1 MGTCAF
7 VTSLAGSKP
16 GSGMVLGLDRSN
28 MVQFVN
34 KSKLWEMS
42 SWSGKRK
49 FVRECEVVRWKGG
62 TPVVRK
68 GGLRLPVVS
77 AMDGKHSKEVKK
89 CTEEKSINAE
99 GQGGAVERRGTV
111 VSALHSS
118 NIVGKSWGLLVGLG
132 AITGGGGLLGSGFDV
147 SGPGSVLEALGV
159 LAAVVGV
166 HELGHFSAARLQNIH
181 VKKFAIGFGP
191 VLWKY
196 SGKEVEYS
204 LRAIPLGGFVAFPDE
219 DEDSPYEKDDPDLL
233 TNRPVLDRVIVTCA
247 GVAANIVFALGIC
260 TFQAGFVG
268 ITEPEYSPGILMGTI
283 NPDTVAE
290 KAGLKKG
297 DIVLQLGDLKLAPE
311 PGMVGKFVNTV
322 KVNPKKPLDV
332 KVKRGEEILD
342 LTVTPAE
349 MPDGSGRIGVALAPN
364 VKLNKVKADG
374 LVQAIALGFKEFL
387 ALGGTVSNGM
397 INYTINIHVFG

>member
-1 MGTCAF
+1 MVGTCAF
-7 VTSLAGSKP
+7 VTSAP
-16 GSGMVLGLDRSN
+16 GSTQSRGVAVRLYRSN
-28 MVQFVN
+28 TRQCII
-34 KSKLWEMS
+34 KSRSCEMS
-42 SWSGKRK
+42 SWLGKCK
-49 FVRECEVVRWKGG
+49 IGRECEAVRLKG
-62 TPVVRK
+62 TQVRT
-68 GGLRLPVVS
+68 REAMRSTVVS
-77 AMDGKHSKEVKK
+77 AMDHRRLETKK
-89 CTEEKSINAE
+89 LAEKDVVAKR
-99 GQGGAVERRGTV
+99 QGEGAVERQRVG
-111 VSALHSS
+111 SGNSS
-118 NIVGKSWGLLVGLG
+118 NVDVTRLGLLVGLG

-181 VKKFAIGFGP
+181 VKKFAIGIGP

-260 TFQAGFVG
+260 TFQAGVVG

-332 KVKRGEEILD
+332 KIKRGEKILD
-342 LTVTPAE
+342 LIVTPAE

-364 VKLNKVKADG
+364 VKLNKVKAG
-374 LVQAIALGFKEFL
+374 GPVEAIALGFKEFL
-387 ALGGTVSNGM
+387 ALGGTVSNGRDDC
-397 INYTINIHVFG
+397 